1 MATTHLLLASLVAI
15 LAIIGLFARPLEDG
29 DRGISLVGGFP
40 VSFFIVLPMSGIVAF
55 GLLDW
60 QMGRGASFLRAADGV
75 AFLLALVEL
84 SLGVAGLARWMIGT
98 MAILAAA
105 GLAASLL
112 VPAPRRP
119 GCRSGTACGLRP

>member
-1 MATTHLLLASLVAI
+1 MDAGRSVMATTHLLLASLVAI

-40 VSFFIVLPMSGIVAF
+40 VSFFMVLPMSGIVAF

-119 GCRSGTACGLRP
+119 GFRR

>member
-119 GCRSGTACGLRP
+119 GFRR

>member
-15 LAIIGLFARPLEDG
+15 LAIIGLFAHPLEDG

-119 GCRSGTACGLRP
+119 GFRR